1 VYLVCFACQGGLSL
15 VASQRS
21 GKRFGEDWWL
31 KKSELLCL
39 KQQLKKGD
47 VAMEKKTLKRR
58 QGRECKRSCKSLRRK
73 DFTLIELLVVI
84 AIIAILA
91 GMLLPALSKAKD
103 VSKGALCV
111 GNLKQ
116 IGLAILSYADDNK
129 GYIPLSRTE
138 RVDLYSTAGL
148 WMEFL
153 VWNGYF
159 GNPDTYTSS
168 KFPKVFECPKLA
180 IDNPNWKQGGYG
192 APQCSAYDILPLT
205 NNGVRIIKPTAT
217 TTEGYACI
225 YGAKDPSKSPYILD
239 EGTVSGTGTI
249 SPCIGA
255 YYTNYSSGRNDRA
268 HLRHQNK
275 ANGWFL
281 DGHVQSSSYEDL
293 KALGFNQAWG
303 MNYSNLYN

>member
-1 VYLVCFACQGGLSL
+1 
-15 VASQRS
+15 
-21 GKRFGEDWWL
+21 
-31 KKSELLCL
+31 
-39 KQQLKKGD
+39 
-47 VAMEKKTLKRR
+47 MRR
-58 QGRECKRSCKSLRRK
+58 QKSCNSLN
-73 DFTLIELLVVI
+73 FTLIELLVVI

-91 GMLLPALSKAKD
+91 SMLLPALNKAREKAKA
-103 VSKGALCV
+103 SNCSS
-111 GNLKQ
+111 NLKQ

-129 GYIPLSRTE
+129 GYIPLTRTE
-138 RVDLYSTAGL
+138 RGDMYSTAGV

-159 GNPDTYTSS
+159 GNRNTYDSS

-180 IDNPNWKQGGYG
+180 LNNPSWVQGGYG
-192 APQCSAYDILPLT
+192 APRCSATIDILPLT
-205 NNGVRIIKPTAT
+205 NNGVRIIKSSAA
-217 TTEGYACI
+217 EGYAYI
-225 YGAKDPSKSPYILD
+225 YSAKAPSKSPYILD
-239 EGTVSGTGTI
+239 EGTVSSAGII
-249 SPCIGA
+249 SPCIGS